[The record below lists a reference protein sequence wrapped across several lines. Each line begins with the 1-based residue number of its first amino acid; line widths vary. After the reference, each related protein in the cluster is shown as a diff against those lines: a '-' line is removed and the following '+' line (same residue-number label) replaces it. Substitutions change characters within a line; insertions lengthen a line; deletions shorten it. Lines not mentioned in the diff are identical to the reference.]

1 MNPTISE
8 SNRSLAV
15 LAHLS
20 GLAGYIIPFGGAVVP
35 VCMMLFIK
43 DRPQVVKIAKQALF
57 LNIAVFI
64 AAMAALF
71 CLFTIVLIPVGWI
84 IGALLTPI
92 AVLLPIIGA
101 IKAANGELFRYPIV
115 GSML

>member
-1 MNPTISE
+1 MNQPISE
-8 SNRSLAV
+8 SDRSLAI

-35 VCMMLFIK
+35 LCLMLFIK
-43 DRPQVVKIAKQALF
+43 GQPQVTQLAKQALF
-57 LNIAVFI
+57 LNIAMFI
-64 AAMAALF
+64 LAGILFALW
-71 CLFTIVLIPVGWI
+71 FTIILIPVAWVG
-84 IGALLTPI
+84 GLLLTPI

-101 IKAANGELFRYPIV
+101 IKAANGELFRYPVV